1 MSVSNPTDEFDDTP
15 TYKVKTVKELSKLFI
30 PYKSK
35 LWLALFYL
43 LITSAATLA
52 GPALIG
58 YGIDHGLRRGQ
69 FKTLAIVCVILICT
83 IAVSIIFSRAQT
95 KTIAKV
101 GEMGLRDL
109 RVRLFSHI
117 MSLSI
122 SFFTKIPAG
131 KLVARMTSDFD
142 AMEDLVQ
149 QGLVVFVTNG
159 LLFVVTLMVLAV
171 MCWQLFLITL
181 LTLPPLIV
189 LSRWFEKKS
198 KIAYL
203 QVRER
208 IGNTLTN
215 LQEGIAGVKVIQAFG
230 RQEHTVASFS
240 DANDAQLNAN
250 LKAVVISL
258 KYFPI
263 LETTGVVSVALIL
276 GIGGVL
282 VHDKIIAIGTVVAF
296 ILYLNS
302 LYNPIQQMS
311 QLYSQ
316 IQSSGAALNKVYEIL
331 LTQTDLKICSNPKVM
346 PVSGDYELT
355 NVSFRYGD
363 NLPNA
368 LNNVNLKIDFGD
380 HIAFVGP
387 TGAGKSTLAKLIC
400 RFHDPTD
407 GTITYAG
414 IQLDQ
419 IDEMSIRK
427 KAIVVPQEGFLFS
440 GTIEENI
447 KIGKPEATKDEVMGA
462 LESIGGITLLDDL
475 ADGLQTYIFERGS
488 LLSSGQKQLVSLAR
502 AALVD
507 PKVLILDEATSN
519 LDPFSARI
527 IESAL
532 DKIKVN
538 RTLIV
543 IAHRLNTAM
552 KANSIVVIDEG
563 KIVEVG
569 SHLDLVKN
577 KSKYA
582 ELFSAWEKNVA

>member
-1 MSVSNPTDEFDDTP
+1 M
-15 TYKVKTVKELSKLFI
+15 
-30 PYKSK
+30 
-35 LWLALFYL
+35 ALFYL
-43 LITSAATLA
+43 LGTSAATLA

-58 YGIDHGLRRGQ
+58 YGIDHGLKRGQ
-69 FKTLAIVCVILICT
+69 FKTLAVISSILICT
-83 IAVSIIFSRAQT
+83 MILSILFSRAQT
-95 KTIAKV
+95 RTIAKV

-109 RVRLFSHI
+109 RIRLFSHI

-149 QGLVVFVTNG
+149 QGLVVFVTNA
-159 LLFVVTLMVLAV
+159 LLFFVTLIVLAV
-171 MCWQLFLITL
+171 MSWQLFLITL

-230 RQEHTVASFS
+230 RQEHTVESFS
-240 DANDAQLNAN
+240 DANQAQLSAN
-250 LKAVVISL
+250 LKAVVISI
-258 KYFPI
+258 KYFPV

-276 GIGGVL
+276 GVGGVL

-296 ILYLNS
+296 ILYLNT

-316 IQSSGAALNKVYEIL
+316 LQSSGAALSKVYEIL
-331 LTQTDLKICSNPKVM
+331 STQTDLKICSNPKPM
-346 PVSGDYELT
+346 PTSGDYELT
-355 NVSFRYGD
+355 NVSFKYGQ

-368 LNNVNLKIDFGD
+368 LSNVNLKIEFGD

-400 RFHDPTD
+400 RFHDPTE
-407 GTITYAG
+407 GEITFAS
-414 IQLDQ
+414 IRLDQ
-419 IDEMSIRK
+419 MDEMSIRK
-427 KAIVVPQEGFLFS
+427 SAIVVPQEGFLFS
-440 GTIEENI
+440 GTIADNI
-447 KIGKPEATKDEVMGA
+447 KIGKPDATEDDIYSA
-462 LESIGGITLLDDL
+462 LESIGGTSLLDDL
-475 ADGLQTYIFERGS
+475 PDGLNTYIFERGS

-502 AALVD
+502 AALTD

-519 LDPFSARI
+519 LDPFSARM
-527 IESAL
+527 IETAL
-532 DKIKVN
+532 DKLKVN

-569 SHLDLVKN
+569 SHQDLVLN
-577 KSKYA
+577 QSKYA